1 MAREYTTR
9 DQRKMLL
16 HRWASILSQGRFQDQ
31 QVAAH
36 SCTCVPALT
45 NTHTHTHTHM
55 PQATRHT
62 LNVPSPMPLSGDGVR
77 FRVRWRAEFKP
88 PMMGKMQ
95 LPGT

>member
-1 MAREYTTR
+1 MPISVNLETLEEVKR
-9 DQRKMLL
+9 DRKSQ
-16 HRWASILSQGRFQDQ
+16 HFSVSIQS
-31 QVAAH
+31 H
-36 SCTCVPALT
+36 I
-45 NTHTHTHTHM
+45 HIHTHM

>member
-1 MAREYTTR
+1 MGFY
-9 DQRKMLL
+9 
-16 HRWASILSQGRFQDQ
+16 SQPGTLPGP
-31 QVAAH
+31 AGSSTLMHLCA
-36 SCTCVPALT
+36 CTHKHT
-45 NTHTHTHTHM
+45 YTHTHT